1 MNRPRLRLRLTGA
14 AESAV
19 RTGHPWVYSDKV
31 REQNRP
37 GRAGEV
43 AVVYDRNDRFL
54 ALGLYDPDSPIAL
67 RVLHRGSPVLLEP
80 AWWVGRLRDALSRRA
95 PLATADTTGYRI
107 LNGESDGFPGLVVDR
122 YADCLVVKAYTPAW
136 LGSLGGSAPGTV
148 SSPQLGGGLTR
159 PPWPPIPGLTLV
171 PLLIDALQPARIV
184 LRLSRNVAQVAG
196 QHGLMDGQNLHGT
209 DASPSVVFREDGLGF
224 ESDVVRGQKT
234 GFFLD
239 QRGNRREVGRMAAGG
254 RVLNVFSFSGGFSVH
269 AARGGAVAVTDVDIS
284 PHALASAR
292 RNMALNAGHPSVA
305 RSRHD
310 QVQAD
315 AFRWLEAAPR
325 GAWDLVILDP
335 PSMAKRE
342 PERSGAIEA
351 YGRLAR
357 LGAACVAPGG
367 RLLAA
372 SCSAHVTTDEFLAA
386 TRAALRGSGT
396 AWTEERVAGHE
407 ADHPAEF
414 PEAQYLKAL
423 QARRSS

>member
-1 MNRPRLRLRLTGA
+1 
-14 AESAV
+14 
-19 RTGHPWVYSDKV
+19 
-31 REQNRP
+31 
-37 GRAGEV
+37 
-43 AVVYDRNDRFL
+43 
-54 ALGLYDPDSPIAL
+54 
-67 RVLHRGSPVLLEP
+67 
-80 AWWVGRLRDALSRRA
+80 
-95 PLATADTTGYRI
+95 
-107 LNGESDGFPGLVVDR
+107 
-122 YADCLVVKAYTPAW
+122 
-136 LGSLGGSAPGTV
+136 
-148 SSPQLGGGLTR
+148 
-159 PPWPPIPGLTLV
+159 V

-196 QHGLMDGQNLHGT
+196 HHGLLDGQNLHGT

-305 RSRHD
+305 RSRHE

>member
-1 MNRPRLRLRLTGA
+1 M
-14 AESAV
+14 
-19 RTGHPWVYSDKV
+19 
-31 REQNRP
+31 NRP

-54 ALGLYDPDSPIAL
+54 ALGLYDPDSPISL
-67 RVLHRGSPVLLEP
+67 RILHRGAPVTLEP
-80 AWWVGRLRDALSRRA
+80 AWWAGRLREALARRVPVA
-95 PLATADTTGYRI
+95 SADTTGYRI

-122 YADCLVVKAYTPAW
+122 YADCLVVKSYTPAW
-136 LGSLGGSAPGTV
+136 LGSLGYSAGSV
-148 SSPQLGGGLTR
+148 SSHRTDGGMARTVL
-159 PPWPPIPGLTLV
+159 PPIPGLALV
-171 PLLIDALQPARIV
+171 PLLLDALQPLRIV
-184 LRLSRNVAQVAG
+184 LRLSRNVASFAERQ
-196 QHGLMDGQNLHGT
+196 GLMDGQNLHGDD
-209 DASPSVVFREDGLGF
+209 DAPSVVFREDGLAF

-239 QRGNRREVGRMAAGG
+239 QRGNRREVGRMAAGC

-269 AARGGAVAVTDVDIS
+269 AARGGAIAVTDVDIS

-292 RNMALNAGHPSVA
+292 RNMAWNAGHPSVA
-305 RSRHD
+305 RSRHE

-325 GAWDLVILDP
+325 GAWDVVILDP

-342 PERSGAIEA
+342 QERAAAIEA

-372 SCSAHVTTDEFLAA
+372 SCSAHVTTGEFLAA
-386 TRAALRGSGT
+386 TRAALRGSGVP
-396 AWTEERVAGHE
+396 WTEERVAGHE
-407 ADHPAEF
+407 PDHPASF
-414 PEAQYLKAL
+414 PEAEYLKAVL
-423 QARRSS
+423 SRRAG